1 VVTGICETSYRDD
14 PLAVIPRT
22 SMTIEDKRRMENLL
36 AGLQLELFP
45 VEESAEEMFERLFP
59 A

>member
-1 VVTGICETSYRDD
+1 
-14 PLAVIPRT
+14 
-22 SMTIEDKRRMENLL
+22 MTIEDKRRMENLL

-45 VEESAEEMFERLFP
+45 VEVSAEEMFDRLFP